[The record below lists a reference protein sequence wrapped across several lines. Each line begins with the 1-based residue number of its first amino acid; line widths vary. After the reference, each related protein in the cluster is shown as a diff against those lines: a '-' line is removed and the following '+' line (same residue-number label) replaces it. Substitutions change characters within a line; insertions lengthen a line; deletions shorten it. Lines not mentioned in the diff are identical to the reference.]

1 MEWVN
6 LAKVCYKDMEMSQRN
21 PPVKLIYASKNA
33 KKLKFK
39 SDILKQKLSHFKNYD
54 YQVPNQH
61 FHYCL
66 MLIL

>member
-39 SDILKQKLSHFKNYD
+39 SDILKQKLSHF
-54 YQVPNQH
+54 
-61 FHYCL
+61 
-66 MLIL
+66 